1 MRLLAPLV
9 LTVASCSADPR
20 TDWERAND
28 IELTPEQIEVRE
40 YNARERR
47 RAAGFDLLQ
56 VQERMRMQRMIS
68 CHTGNYLDCVN

>member
-1 MRLLAPLV
+1 MRLPAAIILA
-9 LTVASCSADPR
+9 VASCATDPR
-20 TDWERAND
+20 TDWERANN

-56 VQERMRMQRMIS
+56 AQERMRMQRMIS